1 MTPGQAA
8 LAGFQAR
15 ATPALIPL
23 LRRDPQDTA
32 ARVIV
37 GWPGDTL
44 TPADLPR
51 LTLFLVADTVIR
63 PGMHLVRIQTDIW
76 APARDWTKLGD
87 LDAQVL
93 ALFDEQHWAHQGVRL
108 YATAL
113 PGRDFPGAPDRYL
126 RRSRDFRVQAG

>member
-8 LAGFQAR
+8 LSGCYDRAR
-15 ATPALIPL
+15 NSAEFLTL
-23 LRRDPQDTA
+23 LGSGM
-32 ARVIV
+32 RVIA

-51 LTLFLVADTVIR
+51 ITLFLVADTVIR
-63 PGMHLVRIQTDIW
+63 PGVHQVRIQTDIW
-76 APARDWTKLGD
+76 APARGWDRLGD
-87 LDAQVL
+87 LDEQLL
-93 ALFDEQHWAHQGVRL
+93 ALFDEAHWTYQGVRL

-113 PGRDFPGAPDRYL
+113 PGRDFPGAPERYL